1 MTATATAPTPQL
13 RLLAPEPRSAG
24 RSWTPSLDQ
33 ARVLAL
39 PRGSGPVLVWGG
51 PGTGKSSVLVEA
63 AAARVERDGV
73 DPAGVLLLA
82 PARAA
87 SARLRDAFTARLD
100 RSLSAPPARTWS
112 SYAFDLIRRART
124 EGRLDWL
131 PRSPRLLSGAEQDLI
146 VKELLEGHRAAGTG
160 PGWPDG
166 FEAALPTR
174 GFRHE
179 VRVLFDRITEY
190 GTTADELAELGH
202 RAGRPE
208 WAAAAQLYAEYRDVL
223 ELRMPEAFDPAGI
236 ITAARQILL
245 EDPDLLAAERSRLAL
260 VCVDDVQE
268 SSPSVLELLAVLCE
282 GRDVIATA
290 APDVVVQ
297 GFRGARPELVPR
309 LRELLGGLTELSLTT
324 SHRLP
329 AGIAEAWEGV
339 AQRISAVPGG
349 QAARRLEVPDG
360 AGPEPEPSVEAHVL
374 HSSLHELRYLA
385 HRIQDARLLGGVE
398 YGEMAVIVRSGA
410 KLAQIQRYLAGRDIP
425 VKVPVAETAVRDE
438 AAVRPLLTAY
448 RVALEPAELTAE
460 TAVELLSSRIG
471 GASALELRRLRQSL
485 RQLELSSGGGRSSDA
500 LLVEALEV
508 PGTLD
513 ALGTE
518 AQAARRIARMLV
530 RGRRA
535 SAEPGATA
543 ETVLWALWE
552 AAGLSRRWYE
562 LALAGGP
569 LGLRAD
575 RDLDALMALFHTAER
590 YVDRLPGASPAQ
602 FLDYLTEQE
611 LPMDT
616 LAPRAQAEDAV
627 DLLTPASAAG
637 RSWRLV
643 FVAGLQDGVWPNTR
657 LRGELLGSTL
667 FTDCLELGVVSALLV
682 STRSRLRDIRYDE
695 LRSFSAAISRASER
709 LVCTGA
715 SNEDEVPSPF
725 LDYVAPPP
733 EGEPARGY
741 TDVPRTLGLRPLVAE
756 LRQAVEAGAARAGGG
771 DTDAPVAGGGDTGAP
786 VADAS
791 VAAALLARLAEA
803 GAPGAHPGQW
813 YGLAPLSSDGPV
825 VPEDGTV
832 YVSPSKVETAT
843 KNPLDWFVSAAGG
856 EAATDFARSLGTL
869 VHSIAQDLPSGTA
882 AEYLAELRRRWPSLG
897 LPDTWEG
904 ELDFERATS
913 MVDKLAEYVRTNGRE
928 LLGVE
933 VDFEAPLGAVGTAEI
948 AARTVLRGQVDRLEL
963 DGERRLVVV
972 DLKTGR
978 SKPKA
983 ADIDQHAQ
991 LASYQVAV
999 AAGAFAEGEDVAP
1012 EGAAPGTPE
1021 SPSGAPPGGAELVQL
1036 GERTKK
1042 LTVQQQAAL
1051 EDAAWAVALVER
1063 AAEAMSGAAFEARH
1077 EPGAGFAGGCRLPEL
1092 CPLCARGRQVTE

>member
-1 MTATATAPTPQL
+1 MTTAANIPAPALEAPTGL
-13 RLLAPEPRSAG
+13 RLLPPVPRAG
-24 RSWTPSLDQ
+24 GRTWQPSEDQ
-33 ARVLAL
+33 ARVLSL
-39 PRGSGPVLVWGG
+39 RQGSGPVLVWGG

-63 AAARVERDGV
+63 AALRVERDGL
-73 DPAGVLLLA
+73 DPAGVLLVA
-82 PARAA
+82 PSRAA

-112 SYAFDLIRRART
+112 SYAFDLIRRARA

-131 PRSPRLLSGAEQDLI
+131 PRPPKLLSGAEQDLI
-146 VKELLEGHRAAGTG
+146 VKELLEGHRASGRG
-160 PGWPDG
+160 PQWPPG
-166 FEAALPTR
+166 FEQALGTR
-174 GFRHE
+174 GFRQE
-179 VRVLFDRITEY
+179 VRQLFDRVTEY
-190 GTTADELAELGH
+190 GTTADELAELGE

-245 EDPDLLAAERSRLAL
+245 EDRDLLAEERETISFLG
-260 VCVDDVQE
+260 VDDVQE
-268 SSPSVLELLAVLCE
+268 SSPAVLELLAVLAE
-282 GRDVIATA
+282 GQDVIATA

-309 LRELLGGLTELSLTT
+309 LRGLLTGLSGPALTELSLTA

-329 AGIAEAWEGV
+329 AGIAQAWEGL

-349 QAARRLEVPDG
+349 QAARRLAVAGRAG
-360 AGPEPEPSVEAHVL
+360 ADTPSVEAHVL

-385 HRIQDARLLGGVE
+385 HRIQDARLLGGVD

-410 KLAQIQRYLAGRDIP
+410 KLEQVQRFLAGQGVP

-438 AAVRPLLTAY
+438 AAVRPLLSAY
-448 RVALEPAELTAE
+448 RIALSPSELTAE
-460 TAVELLSSRIG
+460 SAVALLTSRVG

-485 RQLELSSGGGRSSDA
+485 RQLELSAGGGRTSDA
-500 LLVEALEV
+500 LLVEALEI
-508 PGTLD
+508 PGVLES
-513 ALGTE
+513 LGME
-518 AQAARRIARMLV
+518 AQAARRVARMLA
-530 RGRRA
+530 RGRA
-535 SAEPGATA
+535 AVAEPGATA
-543 ETVLWALWE
+543 ETVLWALWD
-552 AAGLSRRWYE
+552 AAGLARRWYG

-616 LAPRAQAEDAV
+616 LAPRAQSEDAV
-627 DLLTPASAAG
+627 ELLTPASAAG

-667 FTDCLELGVVSALLV
+667 FADCLELGVVSALLV
-682 STRSRLRDIRYDE
+682 STRSRLTDIRYDE
-695 LRSFSAAISRASER
+695 LRSFSAAVSRASER

-725 LDYVAPPP
+725 LDYIDPLP
-733 EGEPARGY
+733 EGTAVRPFSP
-741 TDVPRTLGLRPLVAE
+741 VPRTLGLRPLVGE
-756 LRQAVEAGAARAGGG
+756 LRQSAEA
-771 DTDAPVAGGGDTGAP
+771 DD
-786 VADAS
+786 ADAAHA
-791 VAAALLARLAEA
+791 VALLARLARA
-803 GAPGAHPGQW
+803 GAPGAHPHEW
-813 YGLAPLSSDGPV
+813 YGLAPLSSTGPV

-832 YVSPSKVETAT
+832 FVSPSKVEAAT

-869 VHSIAQDLPSGTA
+869 VHALAQELPAGTR
-882 AEYLAELRRRWPSLG
+882 EQYTAELRRRWPGLG

-904 ELDFERATS
+904 EVDFERAS
-913 MVDKLAEYVRTNGRE
+913 AMVAKLAEYVRTNART

-933 VDFEAPLGAVGTAEI
+933 VDFEAPLARLGTAPI
-948 AARTVLRGQVDRLEL
+948 AARTVLRGQVDRLEADE
-963 DGERRLVVV
+963 DGRIVVV

-983 ADIDQHAQ
+983 SEIDEHAQ
-991 LASYQVAV
+991 LAAYQVAV
-999 AAGAFAEGEDVAP
+999 VVGAFAEALAQAAG
-1012 EGAAPGTPE
+1012 APGDGSST
-1021 SPSGAPPGGAELVQL
+1021 GGAELVQL
-1036 GERTKK
+1036 GDGTAR
-1042 LTVQQQAAL
+1042 LSVQQQAAF
-1051 EDAAWAVALVER
+1051 EDPAWAVALVER
-1063 AAEAMSGAAFEARH
+1063 AAEAMSGVSFEARH
-1077 EPGAGFAGGCRLPEL
+1077 EPGAAHARGCRLPEI
-1092 CPLCARGRQVTE
+1092 CPLCTRGRQVTE

>member
-1 MTATATAPTPQL
+1 MTATAPAAAPTSATAASAAPARTAGTPQAPQL
-13 RLLAPEPRSAG
+13 RLLAPEGRGAG
-24 RSWTPSLDQ
+24 GLWAPSPDQ
-33 ARVLAL
+33 ARVLDL
-39 PRGSGPVLVWGG
+39 TQGSGPVLVWGG
-51 PGTGKSSVLVEA
+51 PGTGKSSVLVESA
-63 AAARVERDGV
+63 AIRVERDGV

-131 PRSPRLLSGAEQDLI
+131 PRPPRLLSGAEQDLI

-160 PGWPDG
+160 PVWPDG

-190 GTTADELAELGH
+190 GTTADELADLGQ

-208 WAAAAQLYAEYRDVL
+208 WTAAAQLYAEYRDVL

-245 EDPDLLAAERSRLAL
+245 EDPDLLAAERDRLPL

-309 LRELLGGLTELSLTT
+309 LRELLGGLTELSLTA

-349 QAARRLEVPDG
+349 QAARRLDVSGTDAG
-360 AGPEPEPSVEAHVL
+360 AEPEAQPTVEAHVL

-425 VKVPVAETAVRDE
+425 VKVPIAETAVRDE

-448 RVALEPAELTAE
+448 RIALEPGELTAE
-460 TAVELLSSRIG
+460 TAVELLSSRVG
-471 GASALELRRLRQSL
+471 GASALELRRLRQAL

-500 LLVEALEV
+500 LLVEALEA
-508 PGTLD
+508 PGILD

-518 AQAARRIARMLV
+518 AQAARRVARMIV
-530 RGRRA
+530 RGRA
-535 SAEPGATA
+535 AAAEPGATA

-569 LGLRAD
+569 LGMRAD

-602 FLDYLTEQE
+602 FLDYLTDQE

-627 DLLTPASAAG
+627 EILTPASAAG

-667 FTDCLELGVVSALLV
+667 FSDCLELGVVSALLV

-725 LDYVAPPP
+725 LDYVVPPP
-733 EGEPARGY
+733 EGQPTRGY

-756 LRQAVEAGAARAGGG
+756 LRQAVESASS
-771 DTDAPVAGGGDTGAP
+771 D
-786 VADAS
+786 ADA
-791 VAAALLARLAEA
+791 AAELLAGLAEA

-825 VPEDGTV
+825 VPADGTV

-869 VHSIAQDLPSGTA
+869 VHAIAQDLPAGTA

-904 ELDFERATS
+904 ELDFDRATS
-913 MVDKLAEYVRTNGRE
+913 MVEKLAEYVRTNGRE

-963 DGERRLVVV
+963 DGEGRLVVV

-978 SKPKA
+978 NKPKA

-991 LASYQVAV
+991 LAAYQVAV
-999 AAGAFAEGEDVAP
+999 AAGAFADGDEGEPDDP
-1012 EGAAPGTPE
+1012 PGAA
-1021 SPSGAPPGGAELVQL
+1021 PGGAELVQL
-1036 GERTKK
+1036 GEKTRK
-1042 LTVQQQAAL
+1042 LSVQQQSAL
-1051 EDAAWAVALVER
+1051 EDAAWAIALVER

-1077 EPGAGFAGGCRLPEL
+1077 EPGTGFVGGCRLPEL